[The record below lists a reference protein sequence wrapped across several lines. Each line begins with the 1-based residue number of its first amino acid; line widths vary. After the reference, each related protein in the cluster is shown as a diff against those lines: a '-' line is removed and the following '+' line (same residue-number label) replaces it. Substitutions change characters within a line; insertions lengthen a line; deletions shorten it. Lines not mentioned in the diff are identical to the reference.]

1 MRSERQ
7 WGRAGWAF
15 TPREKGSYEQRGDN
29 PDARCKGT
37 ARIAV
42 LKTPRG
48 RKAGARNSRRELCPY
63 RGTLSEA
70 SALWIYSEGGLWA
83 EMFAERQ
90 LPLLGHVRARGRS
103 QGTAQRPA
111 ESAAHGALSAMC
123 TGRVGALGSTLDT
136 QAPPLCF
143 HIPPRLSQVLS
154 AHLLPRPG
162 TFGPAQG
169 QRNDPILR
177 HMHLGS
183 FASTPTV
190 LIHPFVKMTF
200 TPRS

>member
-48 RKAGARNSRRELCPY
+48 RKAGARNSHRELCPY

-90 LPLLGHVRARGRS
+90 LPLLGHVRARGRP
-103 QGTAQRPA
+103 QRTAQRPA

-143 HIPPRLSQVLS
+143 HIPPQTLS
-154 AHLLPRPG
+154 
-162 TFGPAQG
+162 
-169 QRNDPILR
+169 
-177 HMHLGS
+177 GS
-183 FASTPTV
+183 FSPS
-190 LIHPFVKMTF
+190 PSP
-200 TPRS
+200 PRDVRSGTGAEK